1 MAMMKNKDKKINRKN
16 IVLMVEAG
24 IRMPKV
30 NNRVKWGNNTRKSN
44 KANKV
49 ISQVRM
55 WNCSKTTS

>member
-1 MAMMKNKDKKINRKN
+1 MAMTKNKDKKINRNN
-16 IVLMVEAG
+16 IVLMVEGG
-24 IRMPKV
+24 IKMPKV
-30 NNRVKWGNNTRKSN
+30 NNRVKSGNNTTKSN

>member
-30 NNRVKWGNNTRKSN
+30 NNRVKSGNNTTKSN